1 MQSLFT
7 QDLTSTLTVTEQ
19 QSALRM
25 SEAITA
31 FIEAQGE
38 DPGDYPDLLAFVR
51 SDLFEPYYESSKN
64 DPDHTPFF
72 NVGTDGYFIESINF
86 ISAFCCSG
94 GKLSSF
100 SNRQYDTVDNIDIIG
115 RAIYHGAH
123 TVATW
128 FSTDTSFDAR
138 FKALGLLV
146 ATLPEA
152 VSSLAEDMYQYG
164 GMSSPR
170 PDLLWL
176 GHDSLHHVLTG
187 ELIPDNQ
194 YQGTLSNADRHQMV
208 NLELHESALFKE
220 ALARL
225 KSSIAMKGD
234 DKEVRK
240 DHLQHIIALSIYTP
254 VFMLINQGV
263 SSRYIERLVRE
274 RASILMQGRI
284 PPDRMKG
291 TINQILF
298 NALSI
303 SPDHLH
309 QVFSDTELWVSSEE
323 QSATFAKGP
332 IMAFAGHNAEEVSAS
347 MAFYTH
353 HYGAGIK
360 EKLATRIFHESALA
374 VAMVNSGCGYL
385 PILDQTLK
393 TSRPSLNA
401 ALKIISAISAH
412 PGAWAQYCNNS
423 VKAIFQPLMEYEFR
437 GTMGTIHANKF
448 RAAMINPDFKK
459 HVIESLGS
467 QNEISQFDLDFTG
480 LLASDL
486 GDFKH
491 KLRQDD
497 LEKILQSELG
507 L

>member
-1 MQSLFT
+1 MQALFT
-7 QDLTSTLTVTEQ
+7 EHLTSTLTLAEQ
-19 QSALRM
+19 QFALRM
-25 SEAITA
+25 SKAITA

-38 DPGDYPDLLAFVR
+38 DPEEYPDLLAFVR
-51 SDLFEPYYESSKN
+51 GDLFEPYYEASQ
-64 DPDHTPFF
+64 DHPDHNPFF
-72 NVGTDGYFIESINF
+72 NVGTDGHFIESINF
-86 ISAFCCSG
+86 ISAFCSSG

-100 SNRQYDTVDNIDIIG
+100 SSRQYDTVDNIDIIG

-123 TVATW
+123 AVATW

-138 FKALGLLV
+138 FKALSLLV
-146 ATLPEA
+146 ATLPDA

-176 GHDSLHHVLTG
+176 GHDSLYHALTG

-208 NLELHESALFKE
+208 NLELHESTHFKE

-234 DKEVRK
+234 DKGVRQ

-263 SSRYIERLVRE
+263 CSRHIESLVRE
-274 RASILMQGRI
+274 RASILMQDKIAREQ
-284 PPDRMKG
+284 MKG
-291 TINQILF
+291 TINQIVF

-309 QVFSDTELWVSSEE
+309 QAFPDTELWVSSEA
-323 QSATFAKGP
+323 QSPTFAKSP
-332 IMAFAGHNAEEVSAS
+332 VTAFAGHNVEEITAS
-347 MAFYTH
+347 MAFFAS
-353 HYGAGIK
+353 HYGAHIK
-360 EKLATRIFHESALA
+360 EQLATGIFDDSALA
-374 VAMVNSGCGYL
+374 VAMVNSGYGYL
-385 PILDQTLK
+385 PILDQALK
-393 TSRPSLNA
+393 TSKPSLNA
-401 ALKIISAISAH
+401 ALKIISAISEH
-412 PGAWAQYCNNS
+412 PGAWAQYCNDS
-423 VKAIFQPLMEYEFR
+423 VKAIFQPLMEYNFR